1 MSNPSDHGEAVRPV
15 SRAFVRRA
23 PALPSCGRTAAWLV
37 ASLAA
42 WSAAGRSPGIAAA
55 RRRA

>member
-23 PALPSCGRTAAWLV
+23 PALPSCRRAAWL
-37 ASLAA
+37 AA
-42 WSAAGRSPGIAAA
+42 GLAAGRSPGIAAA

>member
-23 PALPSCGRTAAWLV
+23 PALPSCRRAAAWL
-37 ASLAA
+37 AA
-42 WSAAGRSPGIAAA
+42 CLAAGRSPGIAAA

>member
-23 PALPSCGRTAAWLV
+23 PALPSCGRTAAWLD
-37 ASLAA
+37 ARLAV
-42 WSAAGRSPGIAAA
+42 GRSPGIATA